1 MLANKNIVI
10 FYKGKGGKEMKFK
23 ALLTGENKS
32 AIDDFFMQMQD
43 DFEVLTTSNRN
54 DDVVKHLEI
63 FQPDVFV
70 YCVNAESVKDFNKVY
85 VLKDKLQKEKIP
97 LVVIGP
103 EEECK
108 IFERVA
114 INAADIMLVKPLMA
128 SVIAEKIIKFLE
140 QKKAE
145 EEKERQQQEELKK
158 QEEERRQEELRKQQ
172 EEEEANRRKHI
183 LVVDDDPRML
193 RLVNE
198 QLNENYDVATAISG
212 KLAMKFLERKHTD
225 LILLD
230 YEMPVDNG
238 PAVLKKLRENPD
250 TKDIPVV
257 FLTGITEKSKIQE
270 VLVMKPQGYLLKPI
284 DREKLFKVIADVLA
298 G

>member
-1 MLANKNIVI
+1 
-10 FYKGKGGKEMKFK
+10 MKYK

-32 AIDDFFMQMQD
+32 AIDDFFLHMQEW
-43 DFEVLTTSNRN
+43 FEVLTTSSRM
-54 DDVVKHLEI
+54 DDVAKHLEI
-63 FQPDVFV
+63 FRPDIFV
-70 YCVNAESVKDFNKVY
+70 YCINTESEKDFNKVY
-85 VLKDKLQKEKIP
+85 LLKEKLKSKGIP
-97 LVVIGP
+97 LAVIGP
-103 EEECK
+103 EEECRT
-108 IFERVA
+108 FERIA
-114 INAADIMLVKPLMA
+114 INMADMVLVKPLMV
-128 SVIAEKIIKFLE
+128 SVITERIVEFLE
-140 QKKAE
+140 NKKAAE
-145 EEKERQQQEELKK
+145 EEYKKQQEELEK
-158 QEEERRQEELRKQQ
+158 QKEEELRKQ
-172 EEEEANRRKHI
+172 EEEQEAQRRKHI

-198 QLNENYDVATAISG
+198 QLNEKYDVATAISG

-238 PAVLKKLRENPD
+238 PAVLKKLRDNPD

-284 DREKLFKVIADVLA
+284 DREKLFKVITEVL
-298 G
+298 GNS